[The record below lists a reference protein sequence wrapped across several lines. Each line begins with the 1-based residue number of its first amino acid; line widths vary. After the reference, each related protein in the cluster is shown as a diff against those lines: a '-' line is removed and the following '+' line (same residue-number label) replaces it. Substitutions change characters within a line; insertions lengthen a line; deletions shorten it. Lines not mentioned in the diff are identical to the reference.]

1 MNREKI
7 VITGIGA
14 LTPNGNNVDEFWSNL
29 KEGVS
34 GIKPITYFD
43 TNNHRAKI
51 AGELKNFNATSRL
64 DQREI
69 RKLDPFSIYTLYAT
83 SEALDMSGLN
93 SNSSNPDRI
102 GVTIG
107 SGTGGMDTY
116 EKASKTLGSK
126 GPRFVSPYFVPG
138 FIPNIAGGHI
148 SIKWGFKGPN
158 QTVISACASGTD
170 AIGIAMRLIL
180 AGDADAMITGGT
192 EACVN
197 EIAIAGFANMKA
209 LSQSYENPEKVCRPF
224 EKDRNGFV
232 LGEGCGILVIESE
245 SHAKN
250 RGATILAE
258 LSGYGSTDDAF
269 HVTQP
274 AKGGTGAMK
283 AMELAVK
290 DSGLNLDQIDYIN
303 AHGTSTQYNDKNESA
318 AIIELFNKHHKK
330 LKVSSTKSMTGHCLG
345 AAGGVEAVASVKTIL
360 EQVIP
365 PTINYDTPD
374 PECGNLDYIPNIARS
389 QNIDNVLSNTF
400 GFGGHNAVICL
411 SKYN

>member
-43 TNNHRAKI
+43 TNNHRAKV

-107 SGTGGMDTY
+107 SGTGGFDTF
-116 EKASKTLGSK
+116 EKASRAIESK

-224 EKDRNGFV
+224 RKGCLTRL
-232 LGEGCGILVIESE
+232 LG
-245 SHAKN
+245 N
-250 RGATILAE
+250 R
-258 LSGYGSTDDAF
+258 
-269 HVTQP
+269 
-274 AKGGTGAMK
+274 
-283 AMELAVK
+283 
-290 DSGLNLDQIDYIN
+290 
-303 AHGTSTQYNDKNESA
+303 
-318 AIIELFNKHHKK
+318 
-330 LKVSSTKSMTGHCLG
+330 
-345 AAGGVEAVASVKTIL
+345 
-360 EQVIP
+360 
-365 PTINYDTPD
+365 
-374 PECGNLDYIPNIARS
+374 
-389 QNIDNVLSNTF
+389 
-400 GFGGHNAVICL
+400 
-411 SKYN
+411 